1 MVKSKLKKKNNG
13 WLAKYLSKG
22 GKETM
27 IKSVAL
33 ALPNYVMSC
42 FKLPQELTTKLT
54 SAISNYWWSSNGK
67 DRGIHWIAWE
77 KMCRDKGEGG
87 LGSHFL
93 DKFNDVMLAKQ
104 AINPI
109 SKFFSSSGAKR

>member
-1 MVKSKLKKKNNG
+1 
-13 WLAKYLSKG
+13 
-22 GKETM
+22 
-27 IKSVAL
+27 
-33 ALPNYVMSC
+33 MSC

-67 DRGIHWIAWE
+67 DRGIHWIVWE

-87 LGSHFL
+87 LGFHFL

-104 AINPI
+104 YWRLIQYPNSLVARVLKGRYFKNIHPLQAKKPKLSI
-109 SKFFSSSGAKR
+109 IWMEEYFFD